1 MVNLSRAV
9 MVMSSGALAATV
21 AVQGESRPLSHDA
34 RDPSIRPPGSSS
46 VVSAPARSEAGLSV
60 HRVRLEPAPQP
71 VAKPSIVLKFDLVND
86 GLVTA
91 TDVMLEVA
99 IRERSTNAEVA
110 PQVVAGPFVIRG
122 RVDLQAGYT
131 LNYEMLLRNLPPD
144 CSCVADVAI
153 VAGSEK
159 AAAATTSR

>member
-1 MVNLSRAV
+1 M
-9 MVMSSGALAATV
+9 
-21 AVQGESRPLSHDA
+21 
-34 RDPSIRPPGSSS
+34 
-46 VVSAPARSEAGLSV
+46 
-60 HRVRLEPAPQP
+60 
-71 VAKPSIVLKFDLVND
+71 
-86 GLVTA
+86 
-91 TDVMLEVA
+91 
-99 IRERSTNAEVA
+99 
-110 PQVVAGPFVIRG
+110 IRG